1 MTDIS
6 KLSNAKLADHIEA
19 VVARRDAAMDVIYS
33 HALSSDERWM
43 DIVERLGDV
52 PCDGV
57 STALE
62 YRATDPRHPDLIAYR
77 VVDED
82 YENAYAEAR
91 RRCGPVNARGLYS
104 TILRQMGRR
113 RAA

>member
-1 MTDIS
+1 MDIR
-6 KLSNAKLADHIEA
+6 KLTNGKLADYIDR
-19 VVARRDAAMDVIYS
+19 VISDRDKAMDVIYS
-33 HALSSDERWM
+33 HALSRDECWM
-43 DIVERLGDV
+43 DIVERLGD
-52 PCDGV
+52 PKANE
-57 STALE
+57 TALE
-62 YRATDPRHPDLIAYR
+62 YRSADPRHPDLIAYR